1 MFGLVYCLP
10 HPNGTELFPCFKSSN
25 PRNKSEN
32 PMVQLFYGTFL
43 TEGIREGKSSA
54 LNVNSQLVTTC
65 VFTVERLES
74 QTNAGLNTSSAS
86 LMCVTMDKLHD
97 PGS

>member
-1 MFGLVYCLP
+1 
-10 HPNGTELFPCFKSSN
+10 
-25 PRNKSEN
+25 
-32 PMVQLFYGTFL
+32 MVQLFYGTFL

-54 LNVNSQLVTTC
+54 LNVNSQLVATC

-97 PGS
+97 PGSWILSLFICKMGTVFVAEMLYWIV

>member
-1 MFGLVYCLP
+1 
-10 HPNGTELFPCFKSSN
+10 
-25 PRNKSEN
+25 
-32 PMVQLFYGTFL
+32 MVQLFYGTFL

-97 PGS
+97 PGSWILSLFICKMGTVFVAETLYWIV